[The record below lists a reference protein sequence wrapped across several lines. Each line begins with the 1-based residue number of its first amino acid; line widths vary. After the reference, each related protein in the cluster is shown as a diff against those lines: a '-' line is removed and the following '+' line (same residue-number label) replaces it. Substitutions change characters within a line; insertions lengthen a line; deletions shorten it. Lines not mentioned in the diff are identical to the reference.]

1 MYHTINEFLEDWKT
15 ESEATLKVFKNVT
28 DESLNTAIPNYR
40 RTIGKLAWH
49 ITGAIGETMKAAG
62 SPIDAVEESYEQP
75 NTISKIIEE
84 YEKASNNMAAKI
96 KSEWTDASLKEEVNM
111 FGEMWTK
118 EFALKVI
125 VTHQIHHRSQMT
137 VLMRQAGLKVPGIY
151 GPSYEEWQQYG
162 MEAAK

>member
-1 MYHTINEFLEDWKT
+1 MYHTINEFLDDWKT
-15 ESEATLKVFKNVT
+15 ESESTLKVFKNIT
-28 DESLNTAIPNYR
+28 DESLNREIPNYR
-40 RTIGKLAWH
+40 RTIGILAWH
-49 ITGAIGETMKAAG
+49 ITGSIGEMMRTAG
-62 SPIDAVEESYEQP
+62 SPIDAVEESNDQP
-75 NTISKIIEE
+75 DSISKIIEE

-111 FGEMWTK
+111 YGEMWKK

-151 GPSYEEWQQYG
+151 GPSYEEWKQFG
-162 MEAAK
+162 MEPAK